1 MLNLRSLAC
10 VGLFHTR
17 AARRLQIGPSL
28 DLTQTRV
35 SQRYHCKDTAL
46 SIKIEP
52 SGGGRN
58 LKLPRW
64 LIYITQ
70 TRIGRIRGEER
81 RVEIEKGAGSE
92 GPLLP
97 SPRRK
102 LSRDLS
108 PLQPRTLASREGS
121 LTKAETPSYKLIE
134 QQHGSPAE
142 ERGPRK
148 PSPSIALMQRR
159 DRLHGN
165 ESAHIADDGWEAR
178 PFRGGQDCTLKPV
191 TTHQE
196 LRSQAN

>member
-35 SQRYHCKDTAL
+35 SQRYHWKDTTL

-81 RVEIEKGAGSE
+81 GAEIEERRRLGGPVVAFAQTETQPGFIATSAANAGVAGGKFDE
-92 GPLLP
+92 G
-97 SPRRK
+97 
-102 LSRDLS
+102 RD
-108 PLQPRTLASREGS
+108 T
-121 LTKAETPSYKLIE
+121 
-134 QQHGSPAE
+134 
-142 ERGPRK
+142 
-148 PSPSIALMQRR
+148 
-159 DRLHGN
+159 
-165 ESAHIADDGWEAR
+165 
-178 PFRGGQDCTLKPV
+178 V
-191 TTHQE
+191 V
-196 LRSQAN
+196 